1 MGENKRKK
9 GEPIE
14 SKQIFKIMIYLTY
27 IVSSVYLLK
36 NIIGKSLIGGVTIG
50 VSLLFFSG
58 ILFYMKKKEM
68 KEEVQQFVVSIC
80 LVFLVFIISLN
91 SGDFY
96 SDDFPLYLAVMGLTG
111 LYLRPNYTK
120 TQTMLITV
128 LLVIQYFVHP
138 EKADSMSQF
147 FLCTAT
153 FVLAGWLFCLTIKR
167 GHAFILKSYERA
179 EAAEELLKSMSIMG
193 DELEQNFVKSSKRIE
208 KLQDADVRLS
218 DNARELEVSSKN
230 IASVAR
236 EVEDTCDSVQSRIQV
251 TGEQINTLNGG
262 VKTVETAL
270 ADNTRNMEEVSR
282 QMDKLKHTMQETNA
296 VFQILEER
304 MDEISKVTE
313 QLNSISNSTTML
325 SLNASIEAARAG
337 QAGAGFAVVA
347 SKVKDLAVDSSK
359 CSVRVVEVIH
369 AMHEQIQ
376 MTTDQFGES
385 EKAIDV
391 SIVALDELKNGFE
404 RLTKQF
410 DSLYGNIEEQ
420 NENVNKVESIFREL
434 KDRIGNMSSYTEKNQ
449 ISVDAISEAMG
460 VYKENMSEVID
471 DSRHIHELSESM
483 LGLSKNK

>member
-153 FVLAGWLFCLTIKR
+153 FVLAGW
-167 GHAFILKSYERA
+167 
-179 EAAEELLKSMSIMG
+179 
-193 DELEQNFVKSSKRIE
+193 
-208 KLQDADVRLS
+208 
-218 DNARELEVSSKN
+218 
-230 IASVAR
+230 
-236 EVEDTCDSVQSRIQV
+236 
-251 TGEQINTLNGG
+251 
-262 VKTVETAL
+262 
-270 ADNTRNMEEVSR
+270 
-282 QMDKLKHTMQETNA
+282 
-296 VFQILEER
+296 
-304 MDEISKVTE
+304 
-313 QLNSISNSTTML
+313 
-325 SLNASIEAARAG
+325 
-337 QAGAGFAVVA
+337 
-347 SKVKDLAVDSSK
+347 
-359 CSVRVVEVIH
+359 
-369 AMHEQIQ
+369 
-376 MTTDQFGES
+376 
-385 EKAIDV
+385 
-391 SIVALDELKNGFE
+391 
-404 RLTKQF
+404 
-410 DSLYGNIEEQ
+410 
-420 NENVNKVESIFREL
+420 
-434 KDRIGNMSSYTEKNQ
+434 
-449 ISVDAISEAMG
+449 
-460 VYKENMSEVID
+460 
-471 DSRHIHELSESM
+471 
-483 LGLSKNK
+483 